1 MKQRK
6 VMKASDVALGVVLLL
21 ILGALTLIPMPQDS
35 SIGLAAEATA
45 TAMPSLTLAPAL
57 TWENVSLDQ
66 IHFGEPKVVLTSTLR
81 LRIVGWISDAEVLIL
96 RDTQPGGRGS
106 AIEVFN
112 VESGEVRRLVEGNI
126 WGKPI
131 WSPGANAIAYLMYD
145 ERKEVEDLVWQPI
158 EGEARSLRS
167 GVVQPVVLVTGGK
180 GAAAYNVQMGKLVG
194 KATTLSEEQVELAF
208 APFAPPGPLSVCAW
222 KYDTAVSPDGKWQ
235 VVYNC
240 EHFLLV
246 NSETETINELDLGT
260 EVMERAFPRWALDA
274 QWSPDGQQLAIA
286 STFGDFLPRI
296 TQLLV
301 FDPWRGKVR
310 EIERPPGIIFS
321 EVDWGPEGRYLLVSG
336 LETKGEGTF
345 LPRMW
350 LVDIGGRIRDL
361 DLPVARSEDPRG
373 GTAWSPDGKSL
384 LFYCRPTSA
393 SESVLCLSSVEVE
406 R

>member
-1 MKQRK
+1 M
-6 VMKASDVALGVVLLL
+6 L
-21 ILGALTLIPMPQDS
+21 ILGVLMIALVS
-35 SIGLAAEATA
+35 EGGLVGRAAEM
-45 TAMPSLTLAPAL
+45 TAMPFPSHTPTPSF
-57 TWENVSLDQ
+57 TWENASLDR
-66 IHFGEPKVVLTSTLR
+66 IHFGEPQVVLTDTSG

-96 RDTQPGGRGS
+96 RDTKSGGRGS
-106 AIEVFN
+106 AVEVFN
-112 VESGEVRRLVEGNI
+112 VENGEVKRLVEGNI

-145 ERKEVEDLVWQPI
+145 ERKEVEELIWQPI

-167 GVVQPVVLVTGGK
+167 GVVQPVVLVAGGK

-246 NSETETINELDLGT
+246 SAEDGTVRQLDLGT
-260 EVMERAFPRWALDA
+260 EIIEGRPFPRWALDA
-274 QWSPDGQQLAIA
+274 RWSQDGRQLAIA

-296 TQLLV
+296 TQLLIL
-301 FDPWRGKVR
+301 DPWVEKVR
-310 EIERPPGIIFS
+310 EIECPPGILS
-321 EVDWGPEGRYLLVSG
+321 EVDWAPEGRHILVSG
-336 LETKGEGTF
+336 LEATGEGTF
-345 LPRMW
+345 SPRMW
-350 LVDIGGRIRDL
+350 LVDVKMGRVRNL
-361 DLPVARSEDPRG
+361 ALPVARSEDPRG

-393 SESVLCLSSVEVE
+393 SGSVLCLSSVEVE